1 MANPVLGSVVSY
13 HRPDG
18 ETFNALVL
26 ADQGP
31 GFIDLAY
38 VDTTASPAFVA
49 TVTAVQIVTPG
60 ANGYASS

>member
-1 MANPVLGSVVSY
+1 MANPALGSVVTC

-18 ETFNALVL
+18 QSSNALVFT
-26 ADQGP
+26 DQGP

-38 VDTTASPAFVA
+38 VETTATPAFVA
-49 TVTAVQIVTPG
+49 TLTAVQIVVPG